1 MHDDLQDQIAS
12 LEAEIEL
19 LSERAQRC
27 RKIIVL
33 GKVGTV
39 AVGLLLVALLVGLVR
54 SNAVLLVASITA
66 LLGGVA
72 LSGTSQGTLDV
83 LRASIDERETLRTEI
98 IDRLELHT
106 IDTG

>member
-33 GKVGTV
+33 GTVGTV
-39 AVGLLLVALLVGLVR
+39 AGGLLLVALLVGLVR

>member
-33 GKVGTV
+33 GKVSTV
-39 AVGLLLVALLVGLVR
+39 AGGLLFSALLVGLFR

-83 LRASIDERETLRTEI
+83 LRASIGERETLRTEI

-106 IDTG
+106 IETG

>member
-1 MHDDLQDQIAS
+1 MHDLQDQIAS

-33 GKVGTV
+33 GKVSTV
-39 AVGLLLVALLVGLVR
+39 AGGLLLVALLVGLFR

-72 LSGTSQGTLDV
+72 LSGSSQGTLDV

>member
-1 MHDDLQDQIAS
+1 MHDTHDQIAA
-12 LEAEIEL
+12 LEAELEH
-19 LSERAQRC
+19 LSEAAERC

-39 AVGLLLVALLVGLVR
+39 AGGLLLVALLLGLFR
-54 SNAVLLVASITA
+54 STAVLLVASITA
-66 LLGGVA
+66 LLGGIA
-72 LSGTSQGTLDV
+72 LSGSSQSTLDA

-98 IDRLELHT
+98 IDGLELHT

>member
-39 AVGLLLVALLVGLVR
+39 AGGLLLVALLVGLVR